1 MLMTRPTS
9 WLRLL
14 PGLLLVLLATPL
26 LCGQVE
32 PTPLAE
38 AGRFRSAPIREVVVT
53 GLERTN
59 EQYVRNN
66 LRTQAGTPFDPDLTE
81 RDVRSLTRLGRFAR
95 IQASV
100 LPLEDGSVSVIFALI
115 EEPLIEDVQSVGNTV
130 FSDAEIVGML
140 GILPGAAADE
150 FAIQRGMR
158 DIEQAYR
165 ERGYYLVRVEYDRRE
180 LEEAGILYLR
190 VREGPRVKITDI
202 RFEGNEAFV
211 DKTLRGEIESETSLW
226 LLRKGEIDTDQIR
239 ADERALAQYYIDHG
253 YLEVRVGSELRLS
266 SNNRE
271 AIITFYV
278 DEGRRSR
285 LRNIIFEG
293 NTIFAD
299 EQLLA
304 RLAIRPGDPLERLP
318 IRESLEAIELA
329 YGELGYTD
337 FRLDHEL
344 LIVPETPLAD
354 LVIRLTEGQR
364 YKTGLV
370 LTRGNDITQDHVIR
384 RDVYV
389 RPDRPLGR
397 TSIERTR
404 RELEQKRLWAQGS
417 VKVTPLPPDPS
428 EPGYRDVL
436 IELEETNTAS
446 VSFGALFSTDSGV
459 LGQVQITQKN
469 FDALD
474 PPDSLDEFLAGRAWR
489 GGGQTFS
496 ILLQPGNEVQNY
508 SVSLVE
514 PRAFDTDYSF
524 SVEGFLRTRF
534 YEDYD
539 EQRLGGS
546 FGLGRRLGERWNL
559 SGTLR
564 FENVD
569 ITEIDENA
577 TVDLFEVEGENQ
589 ISSVGLRLT
598 RTTYDEPSFP
608 TQGSR
613 IELSV
618 ERFGALGGDYDFTRL
633 SAEHNIF
640 LPLAEDFLGRRTVI
654 SFETRVAY
662 IPEEDEAP
670 IFERYYL
677 GGRSLR
683 GFQFRSVA
691 PLGFRRDGTLSDDHV
706 GGRFLF
712 KFSPELRYPLVG
724 DAIYGVV
731 FVDSGIVTNEISLD
745 PYRVAVGTGIR
756 LKIPMFG
763 PAPLAF
769 DFAWPVMEADGD
781 ERRFFSFSVDIPF

>member
-1 MLMTRPTS
+1 
-9 WLRLL
+9 
-14 PGLLLVLLATPL
+14 
-26 LCGQVE
+26 
-32 PTPLAE
+32 
-38 AGRFRSAPIREVVVT
+38 
-53 GLERTN
+53 
-59 EQYVRNN
+59 
-66 LRTQAGTPFDPDLTE
+66 
-81 RDVRSLTRLGRFAR
+81 
-95 IQASV
+95 
-100 LPLEDGSVSVIFALI
+100 
-115 EEPLIEDVQSVGNTV
+115 
-130 FSDAEIVGML
+130 
-140 GILPGAAADE
+140 
-150 FAIQRGMR
+150 
-158 DIEQAYR
+158 
-165 ERGYYLVRVEYDRRE
+165 
-180 LEEAGILYLR
+180 
-190 VREGPRVKITDI
+190 
-202 RFEGNEAFV
+202 
-211 DKTLRGEIESETSLW
+211 
-226 LLRKGEIDTDQIR
+226 
-239 ADERALAQYYIDHG
+239 
-253 YLEVRVGSELRLS
+253 
-266 SNNRE
+266 
-271 AIITFYV
+271 
-278 DEGRRSR
+278 
-285 LRNIIFEG
+285 
-293 NTIFAD
+293 
-299 EQLLA
+299 
-304 RLAIRPGDPLERLP
+304 
-318 IRESLEAIELA
+318 
-329 YGELGYTD
+329 
-337 FRLDHEL
+337 
-344 LIVPETPLAD
+344 
-354 LVIRLTEGQR
+354 
-364 YKTGLV
+364 
-370 LTRGNDITQDHVIR
+370 
-384 RDVYV
+384 
-389 RPDRPLGR
+389 
-397 TSIERTR
+397 
-404 RELEQKRLWAQGS
+404 